1 MDNELIMPLKRTPP
15 LKSHS
20 ASSPITTTSPRAGS
34 EPNLSSI
41 NKPRDC
47 NNLSVSQRLPKRKRQ
62 CECDIDCLEGNLEKM
77 FDSKMSIVL
86 KSIDELKSQNST
98 ITDSIEFVTKQYDTI
113 MLELQSL
120 REERRE
126 NIKYIQQL
134 ETKIENLERKYKSSA
149 LEIKNVPKDGPET
162 KEDLVNIVI
171 KTGNLLSAPI
181 QPGDVRDIFRINTK
195 NESNKPIVVE
205 LNSVLVRDK
214 FLHKIKEYNI
224 NNPSR
229 KFSTKHLNYSGEEK
243 QIYISESLT
252 LKTRKLFFSS
262 REFAKENGYDFCW
275 VNHGIVYLRKMNGSR
290 YIRIENEEDLKNL
303 KK

>member
-1 MDNELIMPLKRTPP
+1 MPLKRTPP
-15 LKSHS
+15 STS
-20 ASSPITTTSPRAGS
+20 QYVSSPMTTSPRAGS
-34 EPNLSSI
+34 EPNLT
-41 NKPRDC
+41 NVFDTHDDD
-47 NNLSVSQRLPKRKRQ
+47 NLNITQRFLKRKRQ
-62 CECDIDCLEGNLEKM
+62 CDCDFDCLEVNLEKM

-86 KSIDELKSQNST
+86 KSINELKTQNSVVS
-98 ITDSIEFVTKQYDTI
+98 DSIEFVTKQYDTI

-134 ETKIENLERKYKSSA
+134 ETKIENLERKFKSSS
-149 LEIKNVPKDGPET
+149 LEIKNIPKTGPET

-171 KTGNLLSAPI
+171 KTGNLLSVPV

-205 LNSVLVRDK
+205 LNSVLLRDK
-214 FLHKIKEYNI
+214 FLHNIKDYNI
-224 NNPSR
+224 KNSSN
-229 KFSTKHLNYSGEEK
+229 KFTTKHLKYSGEGK

-252 LKTRKLFFSS
+252 LKTRKLFFSA
-262 REFAKENGYDFCW
+262 REFAKVNEYDFCW
-275 VNHGIVYLRKMNGSR
+275 VNHGVVYMRKTNGSR